1 MTISRGAIDLM
12 FTYGFNFHFKLERN
26 SKLRMEIEEDLNRNH
41 ELGEF
46 LDGIIFSPD
55 GTRCTLADRTT
66 ITAESASELAPLSLP
81 VDLGLDP
88 QGDNSTTTRIDEN
101 DEGLVLVSTSN
112 IKPQDILC
120 VRGHG
125 GIHNAANMMFRTVIS
140 SNKSQFDSLTTNKEK
155 QSFSTNLFSQLRDEG
170 HRFLRPAEGGH
181 YEVLDFTKSVH
192 KVRLALQS
200 CRSGAGKNVAS
211 KPASNV
217 TELLPTEDKIFDD
230 VARSSIRQIL
240 ARQEFVEAIQRNW
253 GEDTASKSQ
262 QFEEY
267 VIQRCRKAAF
277 RGLSVEEFSA
287 RLLQILLK
295 EVEENK

>member
-1 MTISRGAIDLM
+1 
-12 FTYGFNFHFKLERN
+12 
-26 SKLRMEIEEDLNRNH
+26 MEIEDRNH

-46 LDGIIFSPD
+46 LDGINFSPD
-55 GTRCTLADRTT
+55 GTRSSLADRTT
-66 ITAESASELAPLSLP
+66 IAAEIASELEPLSLP
-81 VDLGLDP
+81 VNLGLDP
-88 QGDNSTTTRIDEN
+88 QGDNTTTTRMDEN
-101 DEGLVLVSTSN
+101 NEGLVLVSTSD

-125 GIHNAANMMFRTVIS
+125 GIHNAANVLFRTVIS

-155 QSFSTNLFSQLRDEG
+155 QSFSANLFSQLRDEG

-181 YEVLDFTKSVH
+181 YEVLDYTKSVH

-211 KPASNV
+211 NPGSNV
-217 TELLPTEDKIFDD
+217 TELLPTEEKIFDD
-230 VARSSIRQIL
+230 VARTSIRQIL

-253 GEDTASKSQ
+253 GDDTATKTQ
-262 QFEEY
+262 QFEEH
-267 VIQRCRKAAF
+267 VIQRYRKAAF

-287 RLLQILLK
+287 RLLQILLN

>member
-1 MTISRGAIDLM
+1 
-12 FTYGFNFHFKLERN
+12 
-26 SKLRMEIEEDLNRNH
+26 MEIENN

-55 GTRCTLADRTT
+55 GTRSSLADRTT
-66 ITAESASELAPLSLP
+66 IAAEIASELEPLSLP
-81 VDLGLDP
+81 VNLGLDP
-88 QGDNSTTTRIDEN
+88 QGDNTTTTRIDEN
-101 DEGLVLVSTSN
+101 DEGLVLVSTSD

-125 GIHNAANMMFRTVIS
+125 GIHNAANVLFRTVIS

-155 QSFSTNLFSQLRDEG
+155 QSFSAYLFSQLRDEG

-181 YEVLDFTKSVH
+181 YEVLDYTKSVH

-211 KPASNV
+211 KGNNV
-217 TELLPTEDKIFDD
+217 MELLPTEEKIFDD

-262 QFEEY
+262 QFEEH
-267 VIQRCRKAAF
+267 VIQRYRKAAV

-287 RLLQILLK
+287 RLLQILLN

>member
-1 MTISRGAIDLM
+1 M
-12 FTYGFNFHFKLERN
+12 
-26 SKLRMEIEEDLNRNH
+26 EEDRNN

-55 GTRCTLADRTT
+55 GTRSSLADRTT
-66 ITAESASELAPLSLP
+66 ITAETASELEPLSLP

-88 QGDNSTTTRIDEN
+88 QGDNTTTTRMDEN
-101 DEGLVLVSTSN
+101 NEGLVLVSTSD

-125 GIHNAANMMFRTVIS
+125 GIHNAANVLFRTVIS

-155 QSFSTNLFSQLRDEG
+155 QSFSAYLFSQLRDEG

-181 YEVLDFTKSVH
+181 YEVLDYTKSVH

-200 CRSGAGKNVAS
+200 CRSGADKNVSS
-211 KPASNV
+211 KPGSNV
-217 TELLPTEDKIFDD
+217 SDLLPTEGKMFDD
-230 VARSSIRQIL
+230 VARASIRQIL

-262 QFEEY
+262 QFEEH
-267 VIQRCRKAAF
+267 VIQRYRKAAV

-287 RLLQILLK
+287 RLLQILLN

>member
-1 MTISRGAIDLM
+1 
-12 FTYGFNFHFKLERN
+12 
-26 SKLRMEIEEDLNRNH
+26 MEIEDRNH

-46 LDGIIFSPD
+46 LDGINFSPD
-55 GTRCTLADRTT
+55 GTRSSLADRTT
-66 ITAESASELAPLSLP
+66 ITAETTSDLEPLSLP

-88 QGDNSTTTRIDEN
+88 QGDNSTTTQIIHEN

-125 GIHNAANMMFRTVIS
+125 GIHNAANMLFRTVIS

-155 QSFSTNLFSQLRDEG
+155 QSFSDNLFSQLRDEG

-181 YEVLDFTKSVH
+181 YEVLDYTKSVH

-200 CRSGAGKNVAS
+200 CRSGAGKNVSS
-211 KPASNV
+211 KPGSNV
-217 TELLPTEDKIFDD
+217 SDLLPTEGKMFDD
-230 VARSSIRQIL
+230 VARASIRQIL
-240 ARQEFVEAIQRNW
+240 ARREFVEAIQRNW

-262 QFEEY
+262 QFEEH
-267 VIQRCRKAAF
+267 VIQRYRKAAF

-287 RLLQILLK
+287 RLLQILLN

>member
-1 MTISRGAIDLM
+1 MGSNNELNEYRFPD
-12 FTYGFNFHFKLERN
+12 FKFSFQTSTREEGQTR
-26 SKLRMEIEEDLNRNH
+26 RMEIENN

-55 GTRCTLADRTT
+55 GTRSSLADRTT
-66 ITAESASELAPLSLP
+66 IAAEIASELEPLSLP
-81 VDLGLDP
+81 VNLGLDP
-88 QGDNSTTTRIDEN
+88 QGDNTTTTRIDEN
-101 DEGLVLVSTSN
+101 DEGLVLVSTSD

-125 GIHNAANMMFRTVIS
+125 GIHNAANVLFRTVIS

-155 QSFSTNLFSQLRDEG
+155 QSFSANLFAQLRDEG

-181 YEVLDFTKSVH
+181 YEVLDYTKSVH

-200 CRSGAGKNVAS
+200 CRSGAGKNLAS
-211 KPASNV
+211 NPGSNV
-217 TELLPTEDKIFDD
+217 TELLPTED
-230 VARSSIRQIL
+230 VARTSIRQIL

-253 GEDTASKSQ
+253 GDDTATKTQ
-262 QFEEY
+262 QFEEH
-267 VIQRCRKAAF
+267 VIQRYRKAAF